1 MPVRPGFLVTLER
14 AGSGEG
20 GAELLLLA
28 SSRRILESLA
38 PGIYGFEDRALGRI
52 LSTLDPG
59 ESGRAVKALWP
70 HPLVR
75 GIARCG
81 GFREL
86 WGEQLA
92 QHWGALRL
100 YVLRALE
107 LFPASLVGMH
117 PPPRLHELMGELA
130 LRMLGAALALARQ
143 AAAET
148 RGFSTCGEVEAIL
161 LEAASSLERRL
172 RKTGGFPNGA
182 HGS

>member
-1 MPVRPGFLVTLER
+1 L
-14 AGSGEG
+14 S
-20 GAELLLLA
+20 
-28 SSRRILESLA
+28 
-38 PGIYGFEDRALGRI
+38 ALK
-52 LSTLDPG
+52 PG
-59 ESGRAVKALWP
+59 EREVRGLWP

-92 QHWGALRL
+92 QHWGVLRL

-117 PPPRLHELMGELA
+117 PPPEFHDLMGELA

-148 RGFSTCGEVEAIL
+148 RGFSTCGEVEAVL
-161 LEAASSLERRL
+161 WEAASSLERRL
-172 RKTGGFPNGA
+172 RKTKSTASG
-182 HGS
+182 